1 MSRAVVIGELTSE
14 IGDEMDRSTEKK
26 LTERAV
32 ELGKSGRSDSVPEL
46 VVLTK
51 SESFHVKRLA
61 VSALGKLAGIANP
74 AEVVPVLMG
83 CVRDQN
89 PQVKQY
95 AIKALM
101 AYGAD
106 SENAL
111 GDLRDIAD
119 NPSEKEY
126 NRDVSAKAVSLIT
139 EAIRIRQEKTEHRCQ
154 KCNVK
159 ANADEYARS
168 MKAFQRVYCDKC
180 FDEVFLR
187 RRNYD
192 TEVENKKSIETR
204 SGTLVQSDGERIIS
218 DYLHAHGI
226 SFRYDE
232 RIRLIE
238 GYAIRP
244 DFYLPEHDV
253 YIEYWGMD
261 TLDYKIGMMKK
272 QKLYQQEGK
281 RLISLY
287 FSDKCRL
294 TEILEDKLSRFMP
307 SGNGVRTE
315 SRQVE

>member
-1 MSRAVVIGELTSE
+1 
-14 IGDEMDRSTEKK
+14 MDRSTEKK

-32 ELGKSGRSDSVPEL
+32 ELGKSGRADAASEL
-46 VVLTK
+46 VELTK

-74 AEVVPVLMG
+74 AEAVPVLTEA
-83 CVRDQN
+83 CRDQN

-111 GDLRDIAD
+111 GDLRDIAA

-126 NRDVSAKAVSLIT
+126 NRDVAGKAVSLIT
-139 EAIRIRQEKTEHRCQ
+139 EAIRIRQEKSEHRCQ
-154 KCNVK
+154 KCDVK
-159 ANADEYARS
+159 TNSDEYARS

-192 TEVENKKSIETR
+192 TEVENKKTIETR

-218 DYLHAHGI
+218 DYLHYQGI

-244 DFYLPEHDV
+244 DFYLPEYDV

-281 RLISLY
+281 KLISLY
-287 FSDKCRL
+287 FSDKSRL
-294 TEILEDKLSRFMP
+294 TEILQAKLSSFLP
-307 SGNGVRTE
+307 AGNGGRTE
-315 SRQVE
+315 SKQVG

>member
-1 MSRAVVIGELTSE
+1 MGKKYFGE
-14 IGDEMDRSTEKK
+14 EMDRSTEKK

-74 AEVVPVLMG
+74 AEAVPVLMG
-83 CVRDQN
+83 CIRDQN
-89 PQVKQY
+89 PQVRQY
-95 AIKALM
+95 AIKALIS
-101 AYGAD
+101 YGAD
-106 SENAL
+106 SEISL
-111 GDLRDIAD
+111 HDLRDIIT
-119 NPSEKEY
+119 NPVEKDY
-126 NRDVSAKAVSLIT
+126 NRRDAEKAVSVIS
-139 EAIRIRQEKTEHRCQ
+139 EASRIREKQTEHRCV
-154 KCNVK
+154 KCNSA
-159 ANADEYARS
+159 ANANEYARS
-168 MKAFQRVYCDKC
+168 MRAFQRVYCDKC

-192 TEVENKKSIETR
+192 TEVENKKTIETR

-218 DYLHAHGI
+218 DYLHANNI

-232 RIRLIE
+232 RIRLID

-244 DFYLPEHDV
+244 DFYLPEYDV

-281 RLISLY
+281 KLISLY
-287 FSDKCRL
+287 FNDKARL
-294 TEILEDKLSRFMP
+294 TDILREKLSAFML
-307 SGNGVRTE
+307 SGNNVRTE

>member
-1 MSRAVVIGELTSE
+1 
-14 IGDEMDRSTEKK
+14 MDRSTEKK

-32 ELGKSGRSDSVPEL
+32 TLGKSGRADAVAEL
-46 VVLTK
+46 VGLTK

-61 VSALGKLAGIANP
+61 VSALGKLAGTANP
-74 AEVVPVLMG
+74 AEAVPVLTEYIH
-83 CVRDQN
+83 DQN

-111 GDLRDIAD
+111 CDLRDMVT

-126 NRDVSAKAVSLIT
+126 NRDVSVKAVSLIT
-139 EAIRIRQEKTEHRCQ
+139 EAVRIRQEKSEHRCQ

-192 TEVENKKSIETR
+192 TEVENKKIIETR

-218 DYLHAHGI
+218 DYLHSQGI

-244 DFYLPEHDV
+244 DFYLPEYDV

-272 QKLYQQEGK
+272 QRLYQQEGK
-281 RLISLY
+281 RLISVY
-287 FSDKCRL
+287 FRDKSRL
-294 TEILEDKLSRFMP
+294 TEILREKLSRFMP
-307 SGNGVRTE
+307 TGNGVRTE
-315 SRQVE
+315 SRQVEGQN